1 MGNLYFE
8 IQDITSDQRTG
19 MKVNA
24 VVVVSGE
31 YSSAEEAES
40 IVIAWKPN
48 YKGRLRLMSEEEY
61 FRRYGRE

>member
-1 MGNLYFE
+1 
-8 IQDITSDQRTG
+8 